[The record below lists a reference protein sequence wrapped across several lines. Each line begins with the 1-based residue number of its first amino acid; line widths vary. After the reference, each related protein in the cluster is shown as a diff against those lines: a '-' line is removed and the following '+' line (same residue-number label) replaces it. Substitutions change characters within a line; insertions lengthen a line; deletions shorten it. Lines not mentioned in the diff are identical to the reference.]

1 MVPAAQPDA
10 GRATALSESF
20 TGACPL
26 EFPCAMPRQLFR
38 QEAID
43 AQREKFLGEATI
55 ARPVPFWVFTLLA
68 AGIAILLI
76 SVAVWGQY
84 TRRERV
90 EGYVALDTG
99 AARVMSPD
107 AGRITELLIK
117 EGDEVKAGDEI
128 AKVSLER
135 TTVTGSSSSKEVSE
149 EMERRRII
157 LEKEQSQWRDLGA
170 QQVEQ
175 LRRRMRDLENEL
187 AQIDRE
193 MKLQETR
200 VKSTRE
206 QAERFKAL
214 AGEKFVSDVASK
226 QKQDEVTDQEIK
238 LQAMRRQR
246 AQVERD
252 LGAAKMEEPAIQ
264 MRSRAQQE
272 QVARQ
277 ISELRQG
284 LSEVEARRENIIRA
298 PMTGVVT
305 NISVNRGQSVAADT
319 PLATVLPK
327 GSGMHVELL
336 VPTRAIG
343 FLSKGKEVVLRYEAF
358 PYERFGQYRGVITAI
373 GRNVWTAGERI
384 GPLSAK
390 EPVYRVDVK
399 LERQAVAA
407 LGEEYPLRPGM
418 LVNADLLLEK
428 RTLLEWIFEP
438 VLQLKG
444 RL

>member
-1 MVPAAQPDA
+1 
-10 GRATALSESF
+10 
-20 TGACPL
+20 
-26 EFPCAMPRQLFR
+26 MPRQLFR

-68 AGIAILLI
+68 AGIAVLLI

-90 EGYVALDTG
+90 EGFVALDTG
-99 AARVMSPD
+99 AARVTTPD
-107 AGRITELLIK
+107 AGRIAELSIK

-128 AKVSLER
+128 ARVSLER
-135 TTVTGSSSSKEVSE
+135 VAVAGGSMSREVSQ
-149 EMERRRII
+149 EMERRREI
-157 LEKEQSQWRDLGA
+157 LEKEKAQWQELGA

-175 LRRRMRDLENEL
+175 LRRRARDLENEL
-187 AQIDRE
+187 TQIDRE

-200 VKSTRE
+200 VQSTRE
-206 QAERFKAL
+206 QAARFKAL

-238 LQAMRRQR
+238 LQALRRQR
-246 AQVERD
+246 SQVERD
-252 LGAAKMEEPAIQ
+252 LGAAKMEEPAAQ
-264 MRSRAQQE
+264 MRTRQQQE

-277 ISELRQG
+277 LSELRQG
-284 LSEVEARRENIIRA
+284 MSEVESRREAVIRA
-298 PMTGVVT
+298 PMAGVVT
-305 NISVNRGQSVAADT
+305 NIAVNKGQSVAADA

-343 FLSKGKEVVLRYEAF
+343 FLAKGKEVVLRYDAF
-358 PYERFGQYRGVITAI
+358 PHERFGQYKGVVSDI
-373 GRNVWTAGERI
+373 GRNVWTAGEPI

-390 EPVYRVDVK
+390 EPVYRVDVR
-399 LERQAVAA
+399 LERQGVTAMGQDYA
-407 LGEEYPLRPGM
+407 LRPGM
-418 LVNADLLLEK
+418 LVNADLLLER
-428 RTLLEWIFEP
+428 RTLLEWLFEP